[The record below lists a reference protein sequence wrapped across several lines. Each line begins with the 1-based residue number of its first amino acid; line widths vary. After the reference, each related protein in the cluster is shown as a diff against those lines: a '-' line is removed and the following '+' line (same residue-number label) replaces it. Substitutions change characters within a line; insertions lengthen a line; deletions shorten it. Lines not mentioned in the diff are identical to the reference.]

1 MQAQFDFLLATNQKL
16 TETHQAIKRIREV
29 RDQIDLVVTP
39 LEDRDGYESLKDR
52 AAFIQEELKSIE
64 EALYQTQNQSNQ
76 DPLNYPIR
84 LNNKLASVNR
94 LVNRGSYR
102 PTNQSVAVRNELVTE
117 IDSEL
122 ENLTRIV
129 EDELPLFNNLV
140 REQAIPAVWLDGGD
154 SN

>member
-1 MQAQFDFLLATNQKL
+1 
-16 TETHQAIKRIREV
+16 
-29 RDQIDLVVTP
+29 
-39 LEDRDGYESLKDR
+39 
-52 AAFIQEELKSIE
+52 
-64 EALYQTQNQSNQ
+64 
-76 DPLNYPIR
+76 
-84 LNNKLASVNR
+84 LASVNR

-129 EDELPLFNNLV
+129 EDELPMFNNLV